1 MMTDDIR
8 PVGGSAMPQ
17 TMDPTQNFGYYN
29 QGAEQNNLEK
39 DIGRKNHKNV
49 KYRFLSQTEWTIL
62 ARGVGG
68 IKDTEHSKPVHLTS
82 RWWPPRGLPPGLYRD
97 CVYRRTVSSY
107 SFHFIGFV
115 RAILFVLQLMIGAS
129 ITALSSGGFDDTAI
143 TVLAAS
149 NTVIAGLLALLHN
162 SGIPDRYRYDKAE
175 FEKVEDHIREVLA
188 TGIVRAD
195 QSVQE
200 ALAKC
205 YDFFNNAKRT
215 IEANMP
221 AAYAPSGSVPPS
233 RRGSQPQQPPMPM
246 PMPMP
251 ASALVST
258 TVAST
263 PTRTRTAPEPITPE
277 PITPPR
283 KKSLNAEPQEEK
295 GPATKPSE

>member
-1 MMTDDIR
+1 MMADDIR

-17 TMDPTQNFGYYN
+17 TMDPTQNYGYYN
-29 QGAEQNNLEK
+29 QGVDQSSQEK
-39 DIGRKNHKNV
+39 DSGRKKHKNV
-49 KYRFLSQTEWTIL
+49 KYRFLTQTEWTIL

-68 IKDTEHSKPVHLTS
+68 IKDTEHNKPIY
-82 RWWPPRGLPPGLYRD
+82 PPKGLPPGLYRD

-129 ITALSSGGFDDTAI
+129 ITALSSGGVDDTAI
-143 TVLAAS
+143 TILAAS

-162 SGIPDRYRYDKAE
+162 SGIPDRYRYDKVE

-205 YDFFNNAKRT
+205 YDFFNHAKRT

-221 AAYAPSGSVPPS
+221 ASYVPSGSTPPS
-233 RRGSQPQQPPMPM
+233 RRGSQPQHQPMPM

-251 ASALVST
+251 IPAPPPAPT

-263 PTRTRTAPEPITPE
+263 PTRTRTAPEPITP
-277 PITPPR
+277 PR
-283 KKSLNAEPQEEK
+283 KKSPSAEHQEEK
-295 GPATKPSE
+295 GSATKPSE

>member
-1 MMTDDIR
+1 MMAEIDST
-8 PVGGSAMPQ
+8 VPQ
-17 TMDPTQNFGYYN
+17 TSMDPTQNFGHYIN
-29 QGAEQNNLEK
+29 GADQSSMENGPGQK
-39 DIGRKNHKNV
+39 KHKNV
-49 KYRFLSQTEWTIL
+49 RYRFLSPTEWAIL

-68 IKDTEHSKPVHLTS
+68 IIDIEHNKPVHPTS
-82 RWWPPRGLPPGLYRD
+82 SLWPPNGLPQGLYRD
-97 CVYRRTVSSY
+97 CVYRRTISSY

-143 TVLAAS
+143 TILAAS

-162 SGIPDRYRYDKAE
+162 SGIPDRYRYDKSE
-175 FEKVEDHIREVLA
+175 FQKVEDHIREVLA

-205 YDFFNNAKRT
+205 YDRFDHARRT
-215 IEANMP
+215 VEANMP
-221 AAYAPSGSVPPS
+221 SAYAPSQSTPSS
-233 RRGSQPQQPPMPM
+233 RRGSQPQHQPLPPMPM
-246 PMPMP
+246 PIPIP
-251 ASALVST
+251 ARAPT

-263 PTRTRTAPEPITPE
+263 PTHTRATTE

-283 KKSLNAEPQEEK
+283 KKSLNTEAAQEEK
-295 GPATKPSE
+295 GPTTKPSE

>member
-1 MMTDDIR
+1 MAEADSTVVQTSTDN
-8 PVGGSAMPQ
+8 
-17 TMDPTQNFGYYN
+17 TQNFGYYMN
-29 QGAEQNNLEK
+29 GADQSSVEK
-39 DIGRKNHKNV
+39 EPSQKKHKNV
-49 KYRFLSQTEWTIL
+49 KLRFLSPTEWTIL

-68 IKDTEHSKPVHLTS
+68 IKDTEHNKPVHPTS
-82 RWWPPRGLPPGLYRD
+82 SFWPPKGLPHGLYRD

-143 TVLAAS
+143 TILAAS

-162 SGIPDRYRYDKAE
+162 SGVPDRYRYDKSE
-175 FEKVEDHIREVLA
+175 FQKVEDHIREVLA

-205 YDFFNNAKRT
+205 YDRFDHARRAV
-215 IEANMP
+215 EANIP
-221 AAYAPSGSVPPS
+221 SAYAPSQSTPSS
-233 RRGSQPQQPPMPM
+233 RRGSQPQHQPLPPMPM

-251 ASALVST
+251 VPIPAPAPT

-263 PTRTRTAPEPITPE
+263 PTHTRAATE

-283 KKSLNAEPQEEK
+283 RKSLNAEAAQEEK
-295 GPATKPSE
+295 GPTTKSGE

>member
-1 MMTDDIR
+1 MAEVDSTI
-8 PVGGSAMPQ
+8 PQ
-17 TMDPTQNFGYYN
+17 ASIDPTPNFGYYTN
-29 QGAEQNNLEK
+29 GADQSSTEK
-39 DIGRKNHKNV
+39 DPGQKKHKNV
-49 KYRFLSQTEWTIL
+49 RYRFLSPTEWTIL

-68 IKDTEHSKPVHLTS
+68 IKDTEHNKPVHPTS
-82 RWWPPRGLPPGLYRD
+82 SFWPPKGLPQGLYRD
-97 CVYRRTVSSY
+97 CVYRRTISSY

-143 TVLAAS
+143 TILAAS

-162 SGIPDRYRYDKAE
+162 SGIPDRYRYDKSE

-205 YDFFNNAKRT
+205 YDRFDNAKRT

-221 AAYAPSGSVPPS
+221 AAYAPSQSTPPS
-233 RRGSQPQQPPMPM
+233 RRGSQPQQQPLPPMPM
-246 PMPMP
+246 PMPIP
-251 ASALVST
+251 ARAPT

-263 PTRTRTAPEPITPE
+263 PTHTRAATE

-283 KKSLNAEPQEEK
+283 KKSLNTEAAQEEK
-295 GPATKPSE
+295 GPTSKPSE